1 MAIMPAGKEPEPGVF
16 ARAVS
21 HEVRHLLTDRRVSGA
36 QMAGMIGRSQSYV
49 SKRLRG
55 ESSFT
60 ANDVESICRALNKD
74 LLELL
79 TAAVRRMRQSRD

>member
-1 MAIMPAGKEPEPGVF
+1 MTNVPKGSEPEPGAF

-21 HEVRHLLTDRRVSGA
+21 IEVRHLLTDRRTSGA
-36 QMAGMIGRSQSYV
+36 QLAGMIGRSQSYM

-60 ANDVESICRALNKD
+60 ANDIEAICRVLNKD

-79 TAAVRRMRQSRD
+79 SSAVGRVRSKRT

>member
-1 MAIMPAGKEPEPGVF
+1 MTIMPAGKEPEPGAF

-21 HEVRHLLTDRRVSGA
+21 HEVRHLLTDRRVSGN
-36 QMAGMIGRSQSYV
+36 QLAGMIQRSQSYM

-60 ANDVESICRALNKD
+60 ANDLETICRVLDKD

-79 TAAVRRMRQSRD
+79 TASVRRMRATRH

>member
-1 MAIMPAGKEPEPGVF
+1 MSNVPKGSEPEPGPF
-16 ARAVS
+16 AVSVS

-36 QMAGMIGRSQSYV
+36 QLAGRIGRSQSYM

-55 ESSFT
+55 EASFT
-60 ANDVESICRALNKD
+60 TTDLETICRVLQKD

-79 TAAVRRMRQSRD
+79 VAAVRRMRSSRL

>member
-1 MAIMPAGKEPEPGVF
+1 MTNMPKGSEPEPGAF

-21 HEVRHLLTDRRVSGA
+21 DEIRHALTDRRMSGA
-36 QMAGMIGRSQSYV
+36 QLASMINRSQSYM

-60 ANDVESICRALNKD
+60 ANDVEVICKVLEVD
-74 LLELL
+74 LLHLI
-79 TAAVRRMRQSRD
+79 TAAIRNMRQR

>member
-1 MAIMPAGKEPEPGVF
+1 MTIMPAGKEPAPGAF

-36 QMAGMIGRSQSYV
+36 QMAAMINRSQSYV
-49 SKRLRG
+49 SKRLRA
-55 ESSFT
+55 EASFT
-60 ANDVESICRALNKD
+60 ANDVETICRALNMD

-79 TAAVRRMRQSRD
+79 TAAVRRARSGRI